1 MCCQSRSVQGT
12 RRAGKYALWPTR
24 DDSFPKNFGSVPA
37 VSPLPCL
44 ISTRRLDFA
53 KLLESPLSPGHRSAP
68 DAREQSSSSLPVGND
83 VRAKSFAAAFVT
95 VVFALAACSAAD
107 GNDAARPTGFERDTE
122 MKHEPCD
129 GAAAGNERIDVNGD
143 GRPNIVKV
151 MKDGRE
157 TCRILDLNLDGAI
170 DAYVY
175 YDEAG
180 RERRREFDFD
190 RDGRVDEIVTLT
202 GGAVVLKERETNF
215 DNQLDTWDY
224 YESGRLV
231 RRERDSDGDG
241 VVDQWWTFNNPAD
254 ARCAAVAFDRNYD
267 GTPDPSGVL
276 DVCAEARQRGF
287 VPPSV
292 LSAKPGASGS
302 AARPKNPPKLSGS
315 ESSPRPPSP
324 PTPAPSASQAS
335 PP

>member
-1 MCCQSRSVQGT
+1 MP
-12 RRAGKYALWPTR
+12 AGKSSRAQWFAAT
-24 DDSFPKNFGSVPA
+24 FA
-37 VSPLPCL
+37 AL
-44 ISTRRLDFA
+44 ISA
-53 KLLESPLSPGHRSAP
+53 
-68 DAREQSSSSLPVGND
+68 V
-83 VRAKSFAAAFVT
+83 
-95 VVFALAACSAAD
+95 AACSAAD
-107 GNDAARPTGFERDTE
+107 GTDASRPTGFERDTE

-143 GRPNIVKV
+143 GIPNIVKV
-151 MKDGRE
+151 MKGGRE

-175 YDEAG
+175 YDDG
-180 RERRREFDFD
+180 GLERRREFDFD
-190 RDGRVDEIVTLT
+190 RDGRVDEIITLT

-231 RRERDSDGDG
+231 KRERDSDGDG

-254 ARCAAVAFDRNYD
+254 AKCAAVAFDRNYD
-267 GTPDPSGVL
+267 GQPDPSGVL

-292 LSAKPGASGS
+292 LSAKPSVVGS
-302 AARPKNPPKLSGS
+302 ASRPKPPKPADSATT
-315 ESSPRPPSP
+315 PA
-324 PTPAPSASQAS
+324 TPAPTTSSSQAS

>member
-1 MCCQSRSVQGT
+1 M
-12 RRAGKYALWPTR
+12 
-24 DDSFPKNFGSVPA
+24 
-37 VSPLPCL
+37 
-44 ISTRRLDFA
+44 STRRLDCA
-53 KLLESPLSPGHRSAP
+53 KRLKSPLSPSLRAAGDAP
-68 DAREQSSSSLPVGND
+68 VTSKATGWDIHATF
-83 VRAKSFAAAFVT
+83 FAAGFGAAML
-95 VVFALAACSAAD
+95 ALVACSAAD
-107 GNDAARPTGFERDTE
+107 GSDASRPTGFERDTT

-129 GAAAGNERIDVNGD
+129 AAAAGNERIDVNGD
-143 GRPNIVKV
+143 GSPNIVKV

-157 TCRILDLNLDGAI
+157 VCRILDLNLDRAI

-175 YDEAG
+175 YDESG

-190 RDGRVDEIVTLT
+190 RDGRVDEIVTLH
-202 GGAVVLKERETNF
+202 GGAIVLKERETNF

-231 RRERDSDGDG
+231 KRERDSDGDG

-287 VPPSV
+287 VPPTV
-292 LSAKPGASGS
+292 LSAKPNASGS
-302 AARPKNPPKLSGS
+302 AARPKPPPPPPDAA
-315 ESSPRPPSP
+315 ESASAAPPP
-324 PTPAPSASQAS
+324 APAPSAGNAS

>member
-1 MCCQSRSVQGT
+1 M
-12 RRAGKYALWPTR
+12 RAT
-24 DDSFPKNFGSVPA
+24 
-37 VSPLPCL
+37 
-44 ISTRRLDFA
+44 
-53 KLLESPLSPGHRSAP
+53 
-68 DAREQSSSSLPVGND
+68 
-83 VRAKSFAAAFVT
+83 SFAAAFVI

-107 GNDAARPTGFERDTE
+107 GNDASRPTGFERDTE

-190 RDGRVDEIVTLT
+190 RDGRVDEIVSLT

-241 VVDQWWTFNNPAD
+241 VIDQWWTFNNPAD

-292 LSAKPGASGS
+292 LSAKPASSSS
-302 AARPKNPPKLSGS
+302 AARPKPLPK
-315 ESSPRPPSP
+315 SPDAAVFD
-324 PTPAPSASQAS
+324 PAPAASSSQAS

>member
-1 MCCQSRSVQGT
+1 V
-12 RRAGKYALWPTR
+12 
-24 DDSFPKNFGSVPA
+24 
-37 VSPLPCL
+37 
-44 ISTRRLDFA
+44 STRRLDFA
-53 KLLESPLSPGHRSAP
+53 KLLESPLSPGHRPAL
-68 DAREQSSSSLPVGND
+68 DAHKQPCSLPEGKD
-83 VRAKSFAAAFVT
+83 IRATSFAAAFAT
-95 VVFALAACSAAD
+95 VLSLLVACSAAD

-122 MKHEPCD
+122 LKHEACD

-175 YDEAG
+175 YDEGG

-190 RDGRVDEIVTLT
+190 RDGRVDEIVTLRD
-202 GGAVVLKERETNF
+202 GSPILKERETNF

-224 YESGRLV
+224 YEFGRLV
-231 RRERDSDGDG
+231 KRERDSDGDG
-241 VVDQWWTFNNPAD
+241 VIDQWWTFNNPTD

-267 GTPDPSGVL
+267 GLPDPAGVL

-292 LSAKPGASGS
+292 LSAKPGTVGS
-302 AARPKNPPKLSGS
+302 ALRPKTPPKLVGS
-315 ESSPRPPSP
+315 ESAPPP
-324 PTPAPSASQAS
+324 PTPTPSSSQAS